1 MASCSDFKKGHWT
14 PVEDCLLKQHIQL
27 HGEGH
32 WSTIP
37 KTTGLLRCGRSCR
50 LRWMNH
56 LRPNLKRGNIS
67 RDEEELIIKLRKL
80 LGNRWSLIAG
90 RMSGRTDN
98 EVKNYWYSR
107 LKHSLVS
114 NKLTKPLVTRLTAKP
129 INNLAKSQPT
139 DIESAKTAALSKGTC
154 REAEGQEDII
164 IVNVGEENEEASKCH
179 AIEGN
184 VTPSYPSDEVSSP
197 NSYLSEES
205 ISLLDLYYQQQNEM
219 VKWL

>member
-14 PVEDCLLKQHIQL
+14 PEEDSLLKQHIQL

-32 WSTIP
+32 WSRIP

-67 RDEEELIIKLRKL
+67 QDEEDLIIRLHKL

-90 RMSGRTDN
+90 RMSGRMDN

-107 LKHSLVS
+107 LKHRVLG
-114 NKLTKPLVTRLTAKP
+114 NKVTRPLVTRLTAKP
-129 INNLAKSQPT
+129 TNNLAKSPPT
-139 DIESAKTAALSKGTC
+139 DIESAKTAALWKRTC

-179 AIEGN
+179 AIERNG
-184 VTPSYPSDEVSSP
+184 TPSYPSDEVSSS

-205 ISLLDLYYQQQNEM
+205 ISILDLYYQQQNEM